1 MDYIIILLA
10 TLLVVIIAYMLS
22 VSYFS
27 STTKLSGEIDMKDK
41 TANILSDKL
50 TRPDATR
57 YSYNIWLY
65 LDKPISGTESKIF
78 DRANDLGLILNG
90 TTSVMSV
97 RLYRRSY
104 NQTDFMSKDIQIS
117 NNFPL
122 QKWVL
127 VTISVD
133 NSTIDIY
140 LDGKLIKSVVDN
152 KDSTTP
158 YKSHIADA
166 TSPITFAQMNGAY
179 MTKFSRT
186 LSPTDPQTAWN
197 LYMEGS
203 GSKKGLGS
211 LVNRYNVNVAILKDN
226 NPLNVFSLW

>member
-1 MDYIIILLA
+1 
-10 TLLVVIIAYMLS
+10 
-22 VSYFS
+22 
-27 STTKLSGEIDMKDK
+27 MKDK
-41 TANILSDKL
+41 TADIVSDKL

-65 LDKPISGTESKIF
+65 LDKPIGGSESMIF
-78 DRANDLGLILNG
+78 NRANDLGLVLNG

-97 RLYRRSY
+97 RLYRRSTLT
-104 NQTDFMSKDIQIS
+104 NSQPKDIQIS

-140 LDGKLIKSVVDN
+140 LDGKLIKSIVDN
-152 KDSTTP
+152 KDSASP
-158 YKSHIADA
+158 FSSHIADA
-166 TSPITFAQMNGAY
+166 VSSITFGQIPGAY

-203 GSKKGLGS
+203 GSKKGLAS

-226 NPLNVFSLW
+226 NPLNVIPLW

>member
-1 MDYIIILLA
+1 MDYIVILLA

-41 TANILSDKL
+41 TADIVSEKL

-65 LDKPISGTESKIF
+65 LDKPIGGSESMIF
-78 DRANDLGLILNG
+78 NRANDLGLVLNG

-97 RLYRRSY
+97 RLYRRSTLT
-104 NQTDFMSKDIQIS
+104 NSQPKDIQIS

-140 LDGKLIKSVVDN
+140 LDGKLIKSIVDN
-152 KDSTTP
+152 KDSASP
-158 YKSHIADA
+158 FSSHIADA
-166 TSPITFAQMNGAY
+166 VSSITFGQIPGAY

-203 GSKKGLGS
+203 GSKKGLAS

-226 NPLNVFSLW
+226 NPLNVIPLW

>member
-10 TLLVVIIAYMLS
+10 TLLVVIITYMLS
-22 VSYFS
+22 VNYFS

-41 TANILSDKL
+41 TADILSDKL

-65 LDKPISGTESKIF
+65 LDKPIADSKTVF
-78 DRANDLGLILNG
+78 NRANDLGLILNG

-97 RLYRRSY
+97 RLYRRGTSGT
-104 NQTDFMSKDIQIS
+104 TDPKDIQIS

-152 KDSTTP
+152 KDSIIP
-158 YKSHIADA
+158 FKSHIADA

-186 LSPTDPQTAWN
+186 VSPTDPQTAWN

-226 NPLNVFSLW
+226 NPLNVIPLW